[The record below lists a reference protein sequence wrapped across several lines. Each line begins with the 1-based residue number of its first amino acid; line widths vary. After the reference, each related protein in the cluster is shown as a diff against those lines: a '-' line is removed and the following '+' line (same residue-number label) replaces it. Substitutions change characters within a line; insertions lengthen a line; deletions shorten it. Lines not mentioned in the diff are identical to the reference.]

1 MRGAGPAAAM
11 GRSAAC
17 TLGGGPLWDT
27 PPQHGPPSPEL
38 WRLSPGLD
46 RPAVRGGVS
55 QGDCAQRIAGD
66 SIPRCANA
74 RAFHDFGPD
83 LRRAR
88 APQPASAIGAEL
100 LAVAVVSVRLCSS
113 WTDTPVMP
121 ASLEQLAT
129 ASGSPPTQLPR
140 CWSPLRSYRD
150 RTSRWRPLL
159 ADPGRCR
166 KPHPRSSQR
175 LAVPGSRA
183 ELAHPPRRALAT
195 WREAIRAGRRL
206 GCRLP

>member
-100 LAVAVVSVRLCSS
+100 LAVAVVSGAALLILDRHAGHAREPGTARYGERFSPNTITAVLVAVAGVTVIARAGGGLF
-113 WTDTPVMP
+113 WLIPAVA
-121 ASLEQLAT
+121 ASLIRGVVNAWQFLV
-129 ASGSPPTQLPR
+129 R
-140 CWSPLRSYRD
+140 
-150 RTSRWRPLL
+150 
-159 ADPGRCR
+159 
-166 KPHPRSSQR
+166 
-175 LAVPGSRA
+175 VPS
-183 ELAHPPRRALAT
+183 
-195 WREAIRAGRRL
+195 
-206 GCRLP
+206 